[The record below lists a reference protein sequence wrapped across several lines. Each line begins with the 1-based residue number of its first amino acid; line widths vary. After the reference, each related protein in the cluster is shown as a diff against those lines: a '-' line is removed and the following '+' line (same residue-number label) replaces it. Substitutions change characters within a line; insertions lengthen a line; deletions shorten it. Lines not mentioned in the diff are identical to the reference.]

1 MQRTDLPGSPRG
13 TIAYTSGWK
22 MGHGGRHY
30 RRIVSLT
37 PEIQTSALL
46 NRPIRVWV
54 LVVTDHT
61 APDHKH
67 YAPDLDVVTEAT
79 LYTVPGALA
88 ALGEAMGAAVA
99 AGYANKAD
107 LERVP
112 RPLQ

>member
-13 TIAYTSGWK
+13 TIAYASGWK
-22 MGHGGRHY
+22 MGLGGRQY

-37 PEIQTSALL
+37 PEVQTSALL

-54 LVVTDHT
+54 LIVTDHT

-67 YAPDLDVVTEAT
+67 YAPDVNVITEAT

-88 ALGEAMGAAVA
+88 ALGDAMRAAVD
-99 AGYANKAD
+99 AGYAIKAD